1 MPDLNEGTQDGSAS
15 AVQKDGLTPDSN
27 NADLNKNLE
36 DKPTKSKLPII
47 IIAVVAGV
55 ILIPVGLVLFIAY
68 FGILSP
74 DVLLPERCTIAA
86 PLNCE
91 DFVVTSEGERAHG
104 DDADDDDNVPGIVLL
119 LRNGGAKGLHIKSI
133 VASSDALP
141 LQSGDETYKCS
152 WVNPNGTGIFLFK
165 AGEQKK
171 FSLTNLDGPADV
183 NGDGDATDAATH
195 DFAATTNPRVH
206 VDAFDFDNDGTDTD
220 LDETDASQENG
231 CPYNDVGSPGNRY
244 EIVVKYSTTDSP
256 AIVHTLNGEMFASS
270 PE

>member
-15 AVQKDGLTPDSN
+15 AAQKDGLMPDSN
-27 NADLNKNLE
+27 NADVNKNLE

-47 IIAVVAGV
+47 IIAIVAGV

-91 DFVVTSEGERAHG
+91 DHVVSAAVERAHG
-104 DDADDDDNVPGIVLL
+104 DDADDGDNVPGIEIL
-119 LRNGGAKGLHIKSI
+119 LRNGGGKGLHIKSV
-133 VASSDALP
+133 VASSDAFP
-141 LQSGDETYKCS
+141 LQSGDENHKCS

-183 NGDGDATDAATH
+183 NGDTDATDNTAALLGTGVK
-195 DFAATTNPRVH
+195 DM
-206 VDAFDFDNDGTDTD
+206 FDFDGGTSPVQV
-220 LDETDASQENG
+220 DESNVTQENG
-231 CPYNDVGSPGNRY
+231 CPYNDVGYPKNRY
-244 EIVVKYSTTDSP
+244 DIVIKYNLEDSP
-256 AIVHTLNGEMFASS
+256 TLTHTLNGEIFASS

>member
-47 IIAVVAGV
+47 IIAVVIGV

-91 DFVVTSEGERAHG
+91 DYVVTAATERAHG

-119 LRNGGAKGLHIKSI
+119 LRNGGGKGLHIKSI

-165 AGEQKK
+165 AGEQTK
-171 FSLTNLDGPADV
+171 FSLTNLTGPANL
-183 NGDGDATDAATH
+183 NGDTDATDNTAALLGTGVE
-195 DFAATTNPRVH
+195 DM
-206 VDAFDFDNDGTDTD
+206 FDFDGGTSPVQV
-220 LDETDASQENG
+220 DESNVAQENG
-231 CPYNDVGSPGNRY
+231 CPYNDVGSPKNRY
-244 EIVVKYSTTDSP
+244 DIVIKYNLEGSP
-256 AIVHTLNGEMFASS
+256 TIMHTLNGEMFASS